1 MRLPPWLI
9 SLALLLPVLSFADA
23 RAQSASP
30 IPGSFSPA
38 QRQEIIGIIRDALK
52 QDPSIL
58 RDAVTALRDDEGARQ
73 QAATRGSIASL
84 GPQLTRTQGDPVA
97 GNPNGDVTVV
107 EFYDVR
113 CPYCR
118 RMLPV
123 LADLLKSDHGV
134 RIVYK
139 DIPVLGPASVTGA
152 RAVLA
157 AQKQGAYLKMREA
170 LMTGGATID
179 QDTLRATTQKLGLD
193 WPRLQHDMGDADIQ
207 SRIDANLKLARALQI
222 EGTPGYVI
230 GGELLPGAVEL
241 ADLRDAV
248 ALARKQ

>member
-1 MRLPPWLI
+1 MRLARLLI
-9 SLALLLPVLSFADA
+9 GLVLLLPVLSLSDA
-23 RAQSASP
+23 RAQALSP
-30 IPGSFSPA
+30 MPGSFTPA
-38 QRQEIIGIIRDALK
+38 QRQEIIDIIRNALK
-52 QDPSIL
+52 QDPTIL
-58 RDAVTALRDDEGARQ
+58 RDAVAALRDDEGARQ
-73 QAATRGSIASL
+73 QAATRSTIASMSA
-84 GPQLTRTQGDPVA
+84 QLIATPGDPVA
-97 GNPNGDVTVV
+97 GNQNGDVTVV

-123 LADLLKSDHGV
+123 MANLLKADRGV
-134 RIVYK
+134 RVVYK

-179 QDTLRATTQKLGLD
+179 QDTLRATAQKLGLD
-193 WPRLQHDMGDADIQ
+193 WPRLQRDMDDPGVQA
-207 SRIDANLKLARALQI
+207 RIDANLKLARALQI

-241 ADLRDAV
+241 ADLKDAV
-248 ALARKQ
+248 ALARKR